1 MKRRNGAIATG
12 VALVLGLAVLI
23 SATVIAPSSTGAAT
37 PTPPT
42 IVAPPHSDDPVQQ
55 AADITAIVE
64 SAIEALNLRAAI
76 VKVQVGDDVIIR
88 DAFGESITKVP

>member
-1 MKRRNGAIATG
+1 VKRRHGIVATG
-12 VALVLGLAVLI
+12 VALVLGTAVLI

-42 IVAPPHSDDPVQQ
+42 IAVPPQSDDPAQQ

-64 SAIEALNLRAAI
+64 SAIKALHLKAAI
-76 VKVQVGDDVIIR
+76 VPR
-88 DAFGESITKVP
+88 SAEVPRH